1 MFYTMLSFFDTDIS
15 LVFSKIWIFLT
26 ISLRMDTSVCS
37 NTLTKCQQSYAQ
49 IEKVALTIAFRC
61 EQFLQYILKKCELD
75 HKTLQSMLKKS
86 FHHAP
91 ARLQK
96 LLHSLQKYNFN
107 VIFKPG
113 KSLFLADT
121 LSIVFLLEMKRI
133 RDCKNLKALLKMNG
147 QKNQENDP
155 QDVRKY

>member
-1 MFYTMLSFFDTDIS
+1 
-15 LVFSKIWIFLT
+15 
-26 ISLRMDTSVCS
+26 MDTSVCS

-49 IEKVALTIAFRC
+49 IEKVALTIAFGC

-113 KSLFLADT
+113 KSLFFADT
-121 LSIVFLLEMKRI
+121 LSIVFLDPGLQELKSITQNEWPEKPRKRSTRRPKILE
-133 RDCKNLKALLKMNG
+133 
-147 QKNQENDP
+147 
-155 QDVRKY
+155 Y